1 MSKKANPTVI
11 GLFIVSGVV
20 LLLAGVVLFSSLKLF
35 SRSWKNILYFDTS
48 LNGLS
53 EGAPVKYRGV
63 AIGTVKK
70 VMIHFNQETNDYFMP
85 VIIELEDKLL
95 QDRLDNPEIFRQ
107 AGDLESAIKLG
118 LRATLKAESIVTG
131 VLYVELNIVSNAP
144 PPVFHQLKRTYVEIP
159 TRSTDISQLL
169 ENLGRVDFKGFE
181 SKLSTLITNV
191 NTALGTMKLGDLS
204 AGLTNSLLSVQQT
217 MTEYK
222 QLAEKLNSRIDPLAD
237 GLSNALAQASETLA
251 HLRVGVQNLGGMVAA
266 DSPLQRELHVALE
279 QITDAAQSIAALADF
294 LERNPN
300 AIITGRKKSDKKP

>member
-1 MSKKANPTVI
+1 M
-11 GLFIVSGVV
+11 G
-20 LLLAGVVLFSSLKLF
+20 LLLAGVVLFSSFKIF
-35 SRSWKNILYFDTS
+35 SRSWENILYFDTS

-70 VMIHFNQETNDYFMP
+70 VMIHYNQATNDYFMP

-95 QDRLDNPEIFRQ
+95 QDRLDDPKMFRH
-107 AGDLESAIKLG
+107 AADLESAIKLG

-159 TRSTDISQLL
+159 SRSTDISQLL

-191 NTALGTMKLGDLS
+191 DTALGALKLGDLS
-204 AGLTNSLLSVQQT
+204 AGLTNSLVSVQQT

-222 QLAEKLNSRIDPLAD
+222 RLAEKLNGRIDPLAD
-237 GLSNALAQASETLA
+237 SLTNALAQASQTLA
-251 HLRVGVQNLGGMVAA
+251 HLRAGVQNLGGMVAA

-279 QITDAAQSIAALADF
+279 QIADAAQSIAALADF